1 MKQAA
6 FKYVEDE
13 LFNYPE
19 SKKEIERIRD
29 DIIHGKST
37 TDENI
42 GGGRAGISKP
52 TERIAT
58 MLLTN
63 RKLEHLERVV
73 NAIDYVVNNLPEE
86 RRQLVV
92 MRYWTKPQTYTWDG
106 LAYQLDRDRAT
117 LIRWRNDIV
126 VTVGEL
132 IGL

>member
-6 FKYVEDE
+6 FKYIEDE
-13 LFNYPE
+13 LYNYHE

-29 DIIHGKST
+29 DIIHGKSS
-37 TDENI
+37 TDENV
-42 GGGRAGISKP
+42 GGSRAGVSKP

-73 NAIDYVVNNLPEE
+73 NAIDYVVNSLPDEK
-86 RRQLVV
+86 RKLVV
-92 MRYWTKPQTYTWDG
+92 MKYYTKPQAYTWDG

-126 VTVGEL
+126 MSIGNL

>member
-13 LFNYPE
+13 LYNYHE

-29 DIIHGKST
+29 EIIHGKSS

-73 NAIDYVVNNLPEE
+73 NAIDYIVKNLPEE
-86 RRQLVV
+86 RRAFVE
-92 MRYWTKPQTYTWDG
+92 MRYFKRPQVYNWEG
-106 LAYQLDRDRAT
+106 LAYQLGQGRAT
-117 LIRWRNDIV
+117 LFRWRNEV
-126 VTVGEL
+126 VYAIGEL
-132 IGL
+132 IGM